1 MKPLPEAPRFPGLN
15 NALIAI
21 VSLVPSSGLVYLVYK
36 ILLSTEEAINSLA
49 YIEQLVRLISI
60 GLGVLLLSML
70 IFIPLITSIINHL
83 TGRDHFG
90 DKSSAISMFAEAY
103 ATSENY
109 VLPYAYHFLNKRDEY
124 FCELYLSFSYA
135 EILHAYQTLK
145 KRHRITYQFHTL
157 SLPNHLGRRTPLL
170 TRAGAEQLLRDMTD
184 SANATN
190 SDVQKQ
196 RAILRY
202 SFWPNCPGYIDL
214 PDHQVFI
221 SRSVVRDLF
230 AIINAGPGYTAP
242 ANAEVNA
249 YYDAERIIALST
261 DYLHTTYYRIATEDE
276 LVYLPISP
284 A

>member
-1 MKPLPEAPRFPGLN
+1 MKPLPETPRFPRLN
-15 NALIAI
+15 NILVAL
-21 VSLVPSSGLVYLVYK
+21 VSLVPSSGLVYLVYML
-36 ILLSTEEAINSLA
+36 LLSTEEAVSSLA
-49 YIEQLVRLISI
+49 YIEQLIKLISI
-60 GLGVLLLSML
+60 GLGVLLFSMM
-70 IFIPLITSIINHL
+70 IFIPLITFIINHL

-90 DKSSAISMFAEAY
+90 DRTSAISMFAEAY

-135 EILHAYQTLK
+135 EILHAHRMLK
-145 KRHRITYQFHTL
+145 KRHQITYQFHTL

-184 SANATN
+184 SANATS

-196 RAILRY
+196 RVILRY
-202 SFWPNCPGYIDL
+202 SFWPNCPSYIDL
-214 PDHQVFI
+214 PDHQAFI
-221 SRSVVRDLF
+221 SRNVVRDLF
-230 AIINAGPGYTAP
+230 SIINASP
-242 ANAEVNA
+242 ANIEVNA
-249 YYDAERIIALST
+249 YYDAEHIIALNAS
-261 DYLHTTYYRIATEDE
+261 YLHTTYSRIATEDE